1 MTHYTLTSDPWWCW
15 TPGVPLSR
23 PCYVNGRRVGSA
35 GYASGPWSTP
45 PPTYRTHA
53 EALAHIINGVP
64 PPMPDAHTLTVAE
77 VLDLRVA
84 AKATSYD
91 PGAPTAAYAISYNAS
106 SHAYELRQGHAS
118 GPIVTAHADIAV
130 IGALVR
136 AERFEPGFMR
146 RVLDA
151 SYMPDELA
159 LDVDARERSRRM
171 RAEND
176 AQSRARVREAQER
189 AAAERRL
196 TPPQDA
202 PDDLSISD
210 LFGTL

>member
-1 MTHYTLTSDPWWCW
+1 MPPTYTLTSDPWWCW

-23 PCYVNGRRVGSA
+23 PSYANGRRVGSA
-35 GYASGPWSTP
+35 GYNSGC
-45 PPTYRTHA
+45 PTYRTHA
-53 EALAHIINGVP
+53 EALAHLINGAP
-64 PPMPDAHTLTVAE
+64 PAMPDAHRLTVAE

-91 PGAPTAAYAISYNAS
+91 PGAPTAAYAISFNAS

-146 RVLDA
+146 RVLDPA
-151 SYMPDELA
+151 YMPDELA
-159 LDVDARERSRRM
+159 LDVDARERSRRQ
-171 RAEND
+171 RAAND

-210 LFGTL
+210 LFRTL